1 MNALLLTQYMQ
12 LEMVEMP
19 VPAIGPDDVLVRV
32 RACGICGSDVHGL
45 DGRTGRRIPPLV
57 MGHEAA
63 GEVVEAGANVTDLRA
78 GDRVTFDSTVYCG
91 RCFHC
96 VRGEQNLCDNREVLG
111 VSPGPYRRH
120 GAFAQFVA
128 VPRRIMYRLPENLS
142 FEQAAM
148 IEAVSVA
155 VHAVSL
161 TPIRLGD
168 TAVVVGTGMI
178 GLLTI
183 QAARNAGCSR
193 VIAVDPDEGRLK
205 LARAAGATDA
215 INPKATGAVDAGAV
229 DAILALTDGRGAD
242 VALECV
248 GATEPI
254 RTAIGGV
261 RKGGAVTLVGN
272 VSPEIELPLQSVVSR
287 QIRVQGSCASNG
299 EYPACIELMSRG
311 AIQVDTLISA
321 VAPLE
326 EGASWFDRLYRHEPN
341 LMKVILRP

>member
-1 MNALLLTQYMQ
+1 MNALLLKEYMH

-19 VPAIGPDDVLVRV
+19 TPTIGADDVLVKV

-45 DGRTGRRIPPLV
+45 DGKTGRRIPPLV

-63 GEVVEAGANVTDLRA
+63 GEVVEVGANVTDLSK

-91 RCFHC
+91 RCFFC
-96 VRGEQNLCDNREVLG
+96 ARGEVNLCENREVMG

-120 GAFAQFVA
+120 GAFAEFVS
-128 VPRRIMYRLPENLS
+128 VPSRIVYRLPDNLS
-142 FEQAAM
+142 YEQAAL

-161 TPIRLGD
+161 TPVKLGD
-168 TAVVVGTGMI
+168 TAVVVGSGMI
-178 GLLTI
+178 GLLTM
-183 QAARNAGCSR
+183 QAARAAGCSR
-193 VIAVDPDEGRLK
+193 VIAVDTDAGRLK
-205 LARAAGATDA
+205 LALSSGATDTVEA
-215 INPKATGAVDAGAV
+215 KGAAEKIIELTG
-229 DAILALTDGRGAD
+229 GRGAD
-242 VALECV
+242 IALECV

-254 RTAIGGV
+254 KTAIASV

-272 VSPEIELPLQSVVSR
+272 VSPNIELPLQSVVSR
-287 QIRVQGSCASNG
+287 QIRLQGSCASCG
-299 EYPACIELMSRG
+299 EYPVCIEMMSRG
-311 AIQVDTLISA
+311 AIQVDALISA